1 MTYMHIFKELFNS
14 HKCLES
20 CRKDILR
27 AFNILKRVYAA
38 GGKVLLCGNGGS
50 AADCEHIV
58 GELMKG
64 FRHKRPVPEDFKLK
78 LEMVGADGIADYIQG
93 ALPAISLVSQN
104 SLITA
109 FSNDVSYDY
118 AFAQQVFGYGKPGD
132 AIIAISTSGNAVS
145 VINACRVAMAIG
157 MEVIGLTGESGGLLR
172 EFCDVCIRVP
182 FKDTE
187 TIQENHLPVY
197 HSICAALESEF
208 YCNSSYKEDLI

>member
-1 MTYMHIFKELFNS
+1 MCIFNELLSS
-14 HKCLES
+14 HKCLEP
-20 CRKDILR
+20 CRKDILG
-27 AFNILKRVYAA
+27 AFDILKRVYTS

-64 FRHKRPVPEDFKLK
+64 FRIKRPVPEDFKLK
-78 LEMVGADGIADYIQG
+78 LAMVGADGIADYIQG

-109 FSNDVSYDY
+109 YSNDVSYEY
-118 AFAQQVFGYGKPGD
+118 AFAQQVYGYGKSGD
-132 AIIAISTSGNAVS
+132 ALIAISASGNAVS
-145 VINACRVAMAIG
+145 VLNACRVAMAIG
-157 MEVIGLTGESGGLLR
+157 MEVIGLTGESGGLLHDI
-172 EFCDVCIRVP
+172 CDVCIRVP
-182 FKDTE
+182 FADTE

-208 YCNSSYKEDLI
+208 YCNSTI